1 MSITVSDLLHLPSL
15 RHAEVIGGH
24 GGLNKIVTSISVLEA
39 VEPEILVDGLF
50 RQGEF
55 FGSEIVITGFLNCV
69 DDVESQFANIRRLA
83 EGGEVGLILFYVG
96 IYLPRVDESLIRLA
110 DELDF
115 VLIQMPCLKNL
126 RYGEVISEVTEC
138 IFYEQEKNESVV
150 SDILARV
157 TRFPEHLRT
166 IQSILRMLS
175 DRIHASVILT
185 DSSWHI
191 LNLNAWPQHMET
203 ILEGCFHSLD
213 KYAGKEDQ
221 PFPPIPESQI
231 YHFTIHPDGGGIMHL
246 FLVRENKGLSQWV
259 REQAADLV
267 RISLNIWGREHGA
280 VAIHELIRAIL
291 QDDPIKM
298 RRLSEVF
305 HIDIARIHE
314 MWIIHAG
321 NQRQLDISQTNIQHF
336 CHVLESYTD
345 IQFADRYED
354 QILLFS
360 STPYSERA
368 AEEAMEEILS
378 IAGKDFSVSV
388 SRCYGLRNT
397 MDVRQ
402 AYLCHQEYL
411 PAARKIWPLK
421 QAFTLGELTFACECH
436 QLIEKGEKFLDACFQ
451 YLDKLKS
458 CSEDWDVVETLG
470 IYLIDMDASLTRTA
484 QAMYLHKNTIK
495 YRLKVISDVLGF
507 RPNKMPDNINLYQ
520 SLAVSRLL

>member
-1 MSITVSDLLHLPSL
+1 MSITVADLLQLPSL
-15 RHAEVIGGH
+15 HHAEVIGGH
-24 GGLNKIVTSISVLEA
+24 GGLNKIVTSISVLES
-39 VEPEILVDGLF
+39 VEIEILVDGLF

-69 DDVESQFANIRRLA
+69 DDVECQCANIRRLA

-96 IYLPRVDESLIRLA
+96 VYLPRVDESLIKLA

-115 VLIQMPCLKNL
+115 VLIQMPGLKNL
-126 RYGEVISEVTEC
+126 RYGEVITEVTEC
-138 IFYEQEKNESVV
+138 IFYDQEKNESIV
-150 SDILARV
+150 SDILARI
-157 TRFPEHLRT
+157 TRLPEYLHT
-166 IQSILRMLS
+166 IPSVLRMLS

-185 DSSWHI
+185 DSSWQI
-191 LNLNAWPQHMET
+191 LNLNAWPQH
-203 ILEGCFHSLD
+203 LESTLEKCCHNLD
-213 KYAGKEDQ
+213 VYGGRDNQ
-221 PFPPIPESQI
+221 SFQVIPGSRI
-231 YHFTIHPDGGGIMHL
+231 YHFELHPDGGSMHL

-259 REQAADLV
+259 QEQSADLV
-267 RISLNIWGREHGA
+267 RISVNIWGREHGA

-305 HIDIARIHE
+305 HIDIACIHE

-321 NQRQLDISQTNIQHF
+321 NPQKLDITQANVQRF

-345 IQFADRYED
+345 TQFADRYEG

-360 STPYSERA
+360 STPHSEKA
-368 AEEAMEEILS
+368 AEEALMEMLA
-378 IAGKDFSVSV
+378 IAGKNFSVSV

-402 AYLCHQEYL
+402 AYLCHQNYL

-421 QAFTLGELTFACECH
+421 QAFTLGELTFARECH
-436 QLIEKGEKFLDACFQ
+436 RQVEKGEEFPDTCLQ
-451 YLDKLKS
+451 YLDRLKS
-458 CSEDWDVVETLG
+458 CSEDWDAVETLG
-470 IYLIDMDASLTRTA
+470 IYLIDMEASLTRTA
-484 QAMYLHKNTIK
+484 EAMFLHKNTIK
-495 YRLKVISDVLGF
+495 YRLKVISDALGF
-507 RPNKMPDNINLYQ
+507 RPNKMPDNISLYQ